1 MVSGSGTES
10 GLPIMV
16 GMDQYVLIYV
26 VGGVFW
32 AAMVVRAHRKRHTL
46 EEWQQRW
53 APLVGPEATKA
64 LYQESVVRRTGTY
77 SGAAMSVTIVIGIA
91 SHVKGAAHVVFAVML
106 CATFLAMAV
115 ATFVAPK
122 RRQHAC
128 AYASD
133 RVRVKVHPSA
143 FPPCDASRTEP
154 SSSGAVT

>member
-1 MVSGSGTES
+1 
-10 GLPIMV
+10 
-16 GMDQYVLIYV
+16 MDPYVLIYV

-32 AAMVVRAHRKRHTL
+32 AAMVVRAHQKRHTL

-53 APLVGPEATKA
+53 VPLVGPEATKA
-64 LYQESVVRRTGTY
+64 LYQESVVRRMGIY

-122 RRQHAC
+122 KRQHAC

-133 RVRVKVHPSA
+133 VLRVKVHPSA

-154 SSSGAVT
+154 SSSGLAVT